1 MEGTGTKFIDSHI
14 YFIKLKTHIIGAY
27 GQYNKLKPYYT
38 SNGWKFKVSDLI
50 KYDGTN
56 AGPGCFFSLKQ
67 ADILL
72 PLMEKDGWDIKE
84 VTALVDEMKR
94 HAENLWKQK
103 EEEKRKQDEASEKWK
118 STIQFQYLTKD
129 EFAVYGNETKI
140 IETLNAVAL
149 PKRRESL
156 AVLGKQVD
164 GCYFCH
170 VISYRSLFT
179 FLDNLG
185 GSWDISNTREWALG
199 YSWKIENPEQEPS
212 KNINTLQD
220 MDAFFAWCDK
230 NQTKLYAGTIE
241 KKYRELIGD
250 WRFKHFIKK
259 LTRFFSQAKDIDL
272 SCREWYELHKSS
284 FEKDM
289 DAGKPRNPR
298 AKIIYTPMGGQNKK

>member
-1 MEGTGTKFIDSHI
+1 MEGTDTKVIDSHI
-14 YFIKLKTHIIGAY
+14 YFIKLKTHIIGVY
-27 GQYNKLKPYYT
+27 GQFTELKPYYT

-56 AGPGCFFSLKQ
+56 VGPGCFFSLKQ

-72 PLMEKDGWDIKE
+72 PLMEKDGWDITE
-84 VTALVDEMKR
+84 VTALVGEMKR
-94 HAENLWKQK
+94 HAEELWKQK
-103 EEEKRKQDEASEKWK
+103 EEEKRKQDEVSEKWK
-118 STIQFQYLTKD
+118 STIQFQYLHKD

-140 IETLNAVAL
+140 IETLDAIAL

-156 AVLGKQVD
+156 AALGKHID

-170 VISYRSLFT
+170 VISYRNLFT

-185 GSWDISNTREWALG
+185 GTWDISNTREWALG

-212 KNINTLQD
+212 KNINTIQD
-220 MDAFFAWCDK
+220 MDAFFAWCYK
-230 NQTKLYAGTIE
+230 NQTKLYAGTID

-250 WRFKHFIKK
+250 WRFKHFVKK
-259 LTRFFSQAKDIDL
+259 LTRFFSQAKDIDS
-272 SCREWYELHKSS
+272 SCKEWYELHKPS

-298 AKIIYTPMGGQNKK
+298 AKIIYTPMGGQNKR